1 MLTEQEL
8 IELCETHKLTDF
20 AIATVKSIRKSE
32 PSRNVRSGTRNVVTH
47 YASQKMGCVIKAEAR
62 CTELAALFQWDH
74 DRDTHEFYDQ
84 PPRIKKIKID
94 ENGRERSSSYTPDF
108 FVLAE
113 DFIGWVECKDERWLR
128 AQEAEGKTEYV
139 RDEQG
144 AWRCHAAERYADGSG
159 LGYRV
164 RSSAESDPIL
174 VQNIADLSDYYR
186 SDCPDVQ
193 RTQLQKARTLLGAD
207 GWCWLRDL
215 LQNSEDL
222 PADAIF
228 KMIADEQ
235 LFVDLSAFPIM
246 SESHR
251 VRVFKTRTLME
262 TSTLWLPSLNA
273 PQITGVPQ
281 VALKSG
287 TPLLWDGHAYEILNV
302 GEKTVYLRSEEK
314 PMVPVPRATFEQMVH
329 DGSIVGTQEYA
340 DPRAEEAARVL
351 RQATATD
358 FACAVHRY
366 YCIHPELCPP
376 DEVHG
381 SSERARRKWKARAR
395 VGIEEFGNEFVALL
409 PLISLRGNRTR
420 RLDERTREIM
430 DEVIEG
436 EVMSSSRSGYFIAWS
451 VLNNRCRAEGLLAP
465 SRRTFASEICRQK
478 TPEDLKKAREG
489 EKAGYDLE
497 IPYLSLDRET
507 PKHGCRPFD
516 IAHIDHTQLDLQFV
530 DEGFG
535 RSMKKAWLTVLIDA
549 FTRVI
554 LAWIVL
560 FDPPSY
566 RSCMLVIR
574 DCVRRHQR
582 FPKTVVAD
590 NGSDFKSKYFDML
603 IALLGSHKRMRP
615 AGKPKFGSIVE
626 RFFGL
631 NNTEFV
637 HALRGNNQALQS
649 PRSMSASH
657 NPVDLA
663 VWNLRAFREAFEGFL
678 ANYYHAVEHS
688 ALGVAPCKAME
699 VGMLQAGA
707 RSHTLVTYG
716 RDFVIAT
723 MPTTDK
729 GTAKIQPNRSFK
741 ANRIEYFSKTLAL
754 HVGAELEVK
763 YDPFD
768 LSRAYVMTPNGWTE
782 GVSSYAEILAGRSE
796 KEIQAISTEI
806 NELNGRTGLRES
818 ERASELGKFIES
830 VRYREGSLAIEAQ
843 VARDREQKSTYAQ
856 NGLLDTPPA
865 DDEFDDTSVDG
876 ASNVIPLNTE
886 TRKQPSRRKMQHD
899 VFENGERTVF
909 GDFE

>member
-1 MLTEQEL
+1 MLTQEEL
-8 IELCETHKLTDF
+8 IELCEMHQLTEF
-20 AIATVKSIRKSE
+20 AIATVKTIRESD

-84 PPRIKKIKID
+84 PPRIKKIRID

-128 AQEAEGKTEYV
+128 DQEAEGKIEYV

-144 AWRCHAAERYADGSG
+144 TWRCPPAERYADEFG
-159 LGYRV
+159 LGFRV

-174 VQNIADLSDYYR
+174 IQNIADLSDYYR
-186 SDCPDVQ
+186 SDCPAVE
-193 RTQLQKARTLLGAD
+193 RSQLATARTLLGAD

-215 LQNSEDL
+215 IQNSAEL

-235 LFVDLSAFPIM
+235 LFVDMSSFPIM
-246 SESHR
+246 NESNR

-262 TSTLWLPSLNA
+262 TSSLWLPSLSA
-273 PQITGVPQ
+273 PQIAGVPQ
-281 VALKSG
+281 VAMKAG

-302 GEKTVYLRSEEK
+302 GENAVYLRSEDR
-314 PMVPVPRATFEQMVH
+314 PLVDIPRPSFEQMVH
-329 DGSIVGTQEYA
+329 NGTIVGTQEYA
-340 DPRAEEAARVL
+340 DPRAENAARQL
-351 RQATATD
+351 QRATASD
-358 FACAVHRY
+358 FACALHRY
-366 YCIHPELCPP
+366 YCIHPELCPSS
-376 DEVHG
+376 EVHS
-381 SSERARRKWKARAR
+381 SSERARRKWRARAR
-395 VGIEEFGNEFVALL
+395 ASVEEFGNEFVALL
-409 PLISLRGNRTR
+409 PWTDKRGNRSSR
-420 RLDERTREIM
+420 FDDRTLELM
-430 DEVIEG
+430 HQVIDD
-436 EVMSSSRSGYFIAWS
+436 EVMSPTKSGYFVAWS
-451 VLNNRCRAEGLLAP
+451 LLKVKCEKDGLLAP
-465 SRRTFASEICRQK
+465 SRKTFACEIRRKK
-478 TPEDLKKAREG
+478 TPEDLKKARQG

-497 IPYLSLDRET
+497 MPYLSLERET

-530 DEGFG
+530 DESFG

-554 LAWIVL
+554 LAWVVL

-566 RSCMLVIR
+566 RSCMLVVR

-582 FPKTVVAD
+582 FPKTIVAD
-590 NGSDFKSKYFDML
+590 QGSDFKSKYFDLL
-603 IALLGSHKRMRP
+603 IAYLGSHKRMRP
-615 AGKPKFGSIVE
+615 ASKPRYGSIIE

-657 NPVDLA
+657 NPVALA

-678 ANYYHAVEHS
+678 ANYYHAVEHP
-688 ALGVAPCKAME
+688 ALGVAPSKALE
-699 VGMLQAGA
+699 LGMLQSGA
-707 RSHTLVTYG
+707 RTHTLITYG
-716 RDFVIAT
+716 REFVIAT
-723 MPTTDK
+723 MPTTEK
-729 GTAKIQPNRSFK
+729 GTAKIQPNTSFK
-741 ANRIEYFSKTLAL
+741 ANRIEYFSKNLAL
-754 HVGAELEVK
+754 LVGADLEVK

-768 LSRAYVMTPNGWTE
+768 LSRAYVMTPDGWTE
-782 GVSSYAEILAGRSE
+782 GISNYAELLAGRSE
-796 KEIQAISTEI
+796 KEIEAISTEI

-818 ERASELGKFIES
+818 ERASQLGKFIES
-830 VRYREGSLAIEAQ
+830 LRDREGSLAIETQ
-843 VARDREQKSTYAQ
+843 VARDREQKLTYAQ

-865 DDEFDDTSVDG
+865 DDDFDDDAGG
-876 ASNVIPLNTE
+876 ATNVIPLKPE
-886 TRKQPSRRKMQHD
+886 DRKPPSRKKMQHD
-899 VFENGERTVF
+899 LFENGERTVF